1 MGWEERDETI
11 DFKLVKLEPNKV
23 FFEGLTMEKISDDQ
37 MNVWVLIEEHGNSE
51 EILFAYE
58 RVK

>member
-1 MGWEERDETI
+1 
-11 DFKLVKLEPNKV
+11 LVKLEPKNV

-37 MNVWVLIEEHGNSE
+37 MNVWVLIEENGNSE